1 MSRFGRRTQ
10 AEALLTPLHL
20 QKPAPPSAA
29 RLDSRTIT
37 RAKLGDIDAFTEIVQ
52 AYYARCMRFARAML
66 RSPDDADDAV
76 QETFVRVFRALP
88 RYEERQ
94 RFESWLFQILGN
106 CCRTA
111 NTVSRREA
119 LRTTTDEQAVAHL
132 RANDD
137 PARAAEMQW
146 SDTVR
151 RALAELPDY
160 NREIFLLHYIEGFSY
175 DEIEHMTGV
184 RQSAL
189 KMRVKR
195 ASDALRARLA
205 SWMERQ

>member
-1 MSRFGRRTQ
+1 
-10 AEALLTPLHL
+10 
-20 QKPAPPSAA
+20 
-29 RLDSRTIT
+29 
-37 RAKLGDIDAFTEIVQ
+37 
-52 AYYARCMRFARAML
+52 MRFARAML
-66 RSPDDADDAV
+66 RNPDDADDAV

-111 NTVSRREA
+111 NTVSRRDA

-132 RANDD
+132 AASDD

-175 DEIEHMTGV
+175 DEIERMTGV

-205 SWMERQ
+205 SWAERQ